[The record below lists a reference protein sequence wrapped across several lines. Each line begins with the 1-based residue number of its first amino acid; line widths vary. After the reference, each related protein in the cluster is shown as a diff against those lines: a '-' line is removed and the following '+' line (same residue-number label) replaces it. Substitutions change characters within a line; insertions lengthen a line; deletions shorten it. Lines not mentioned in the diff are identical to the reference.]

1 MAKAKK
7 TKNEDEIRQEIIKY
21 RKLAGEVIDF
31 LDGKGEE
38 EPDRVLTFALGI
50 VLGAKYPQEE
60 AWKITTDFVF
70 DTARHTREIINA
82 KMSETNAE
90 A

>member
-1 MAKAKK
+1 MAKTKK

-60 AWKITTDFVF
+60 AWKITTDYVLKL
-70 DTARHTREIINA
+70 ARNTREIINA
-82 KMSETNAE
+82 KRDKANAE